1 MISVTASLVF
11 DMLCLGLSIVFFWST
26 FVVMIGLIRP
36 AKRHPRAERKLK
48 FAVLVCAQRG
58 ACHPPAGQEHPHEQV
73 SVRLSRTDRPC

>member
-48 FAVLVCAQRG
+48 FAVLVCARERRIS
-58 ACHPPAGQEHPHEQV
+58 A
-73 SVRLSRTDRPC
+73 